1 MSIGFNIPILSRF
14 QHSDKETCAPKEGN
28 YEKYF
33 EYHDWHIRWH
43 AINRDNLSL
52 GAHTSGRAN
61 YTFTFT
67 YFAANRCLRQRGC
80 AATWSIQTTLW
91 QPFSGCS
98 FTSRRVFV
106 GRRYHTGK
114 PGKKTCGWQIVVPGG
129 TDLPTPQLTIGGNGL
144 LFTPTPPAGK
154 KVNVNTATAD
164 ELDKLPGIGQTSA
177 QKIVEYRTANGPY
190 TRIEDLLKV
199 PGIGPSILDEIRG
212 SITIGP

>member
-1 MSIGFNIPILSRF
+1 MKNILNIMIGIFVGMLLTGIIYLSARTPAGEPITLLPSPTLQPIVVYVSGAVQQPGVYKLPYGSRLVDAVSQAGGF
-14 QHSDKETCAPKEGN
+14 
-28 YEKYF
+28 
-33 EYHDWHIRWH
+33 
-43 AINRDNLSL
+43 LL
-52 GAHTSGRAN
+52 GADITQVNLA
-61 YTFTFT
+61 
-67 YFAANRCLRQRGC
+67 
-80 AATWSIQTTLW
+80 
-91 QPFSGCS
+91 
-98 FTSRRVFV
+98 
-106 GRRYHTGK
+106 
-114 PGKKTCGWQIVVPGG
+114 KKLVDGEQIVVPGG